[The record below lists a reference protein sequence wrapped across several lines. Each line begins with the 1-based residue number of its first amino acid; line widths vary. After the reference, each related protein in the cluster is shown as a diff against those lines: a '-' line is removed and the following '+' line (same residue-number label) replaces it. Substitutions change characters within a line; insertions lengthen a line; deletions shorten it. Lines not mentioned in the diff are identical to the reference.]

1 MSVLN
6 VYLDID
12 NNYLSLIK
20 DSYKVVVILLVFQ
33 ILVFF
38 SNLSKNVMNTA
49 LSGNI
54 LNDEFITLVIFVL
67 IGIASYYLI
76 FERLLSFH

>member
-67 IGIASYYLI
+67 IGIASYYLV